1 MARERRLDAHLGR
14 LGVAHLP
21 HQDHVGGLPQHG
33 SDDPREIEADLVLD
47 LHLIDAGEVI
57 LDRIFRG
64 DDLGVGAVELVERG
78 VERGRLARA
87 RRTGDEDDAVGAANQ
102 VFELP
107 EIVFGEPQLPDA
119 DLDVVFVEDPHH
131 DRLAVV
137 GGQDADAE
145 IVVFAV
151 GGELDPA
158 VLRASA
164 FGDVELGEN
173 LDAGEHRPQQAAGRV
188 VALYQTA
195 VDAVTDA
202 DPVFEGLDVDVA
214 RPQLHRLGDDQVDK
228 LHHRGVGVV
237 FLGRGGLLLD
247 CRLGEVDGGV
257 GELLEHRVGA
267 LAVGEAV
274 VAVDRLD
281 DLLADSERHLDLAIQ
296 DKPQLLLRVHVGGI
310 AGGNAER
317 AARLREREDGVFAG
331 HALRKELHDLLGHG
345 DFGEVDELEA
355 VGLGQHL
362 HHLCGVG
369 VPEPDH
375 LVVDLLARCARH
387 PQRLRELLGGDEAL
401 GDEDLG
407 ECVGWHGGGSGR
419 RGRGG
424 QAGCGGCSR
433 NVSECS

>member
-1 MARERRLDAHLGR
+1 MGGRPLEGQFADLVVHHHQLKDAQQPLVALLLAVGAAAALHERGPLHHLGRDAGRLEFGVERLVRLLALRAVHADEPLGQHRDHAGGHEVGRHAHVDHPRHGAGGVVGVERAEHKMARERRLDAHLGGF
-14 LGVAHLP
+14 GVAHLP

-47 LHLIDAGEVI
+47 LHLVDAGEVI
-57 LDRIFRG
+57 LDRIFGG

-78 VERGRLARA
+78 VERGRLART
-87 RRTGDEDDAVGAANQ
+87 RGTGDEDDAVGAANQ

-158 VLRASA
+158 VLRAA
-164 FGDVELGEN
+164 ALGDVELGEN

-195 VDAVTDA
+195 VDAVADA

-214 RPQLHRLGDDQVDK
+214 RPQLHRLGDDQINE
-228 LHHRGVGVV
+228 LHHRGIGVV

-257 GELLEHRVGA
+257 CELLEHRVGA

-281 DLLADSERHLDLAIQ
+281 DLLADGERHLDLAIE

-310 AGGNAER
+310 AGGNAE
-317 AARLREREDGVFAG
+317 D
-331 HALRKELHDLLGHG
+331 
-345 DFGEVDELEA
+345 A
-355 VGLGQHL
+355 V
-362 HHLCGVG
+362 
-369 VPEPDH
+369 
-375 LVVDLLARCARH
+375 
-387 PQRLRELLGGDEAL
+387 
-401 GDEDLG
+401 
-407 ECVGWHGGGSGR
+407 
-419 RGRGG
+419 
-424 QAGCGGCSR
+424 
-433 NVSECS
+433 